1 MKKTIF
7 ACICSALLCA
17 TVNAQTI
24 WGESGSRTEYRNDAG
39 LQGNAGA
46 ISGFYQT
53 PVPVNYPAGAG
64 SWWHLLDVRHSNPDN
79 NYTMQFAGSF
89 FDQHLW
95 FRKTNNNPSH
105 PWSRVLLE
113 TGGRTGI
120 GTLNPTEALHVVGN
134 IRADNI
140 LLGSGTTVSSSGRLH
155 ISGEE
160 ILYVL
165 NKSGVTIGKEWGGTG
180 DLRVQGNTTIG
191 PVTSTPAG
199 YSLYVANGILTE
211 RVKVAIKTSANWS
224 DYVFD
229 KNYPLMP
236 LAKLEK
242 YIEQNKHLPGIPSAT
257 EAVKEG
263 IDLAEMNAKLLAK
276 IEELTLHMIAQDK
289 RNAEQEMRISS
300 ITEKL
305 AALQQQV
312 QQGKKQSKEQ

>member
-1 MKKTIF
+1 MKRTILAGIF
-7 ACICSALLCA
+7 ICTICSSI
-17 TVNAQTI
+17 NAQTI
-24 WGESGSRTEYRNDAG
+24 WGESGSRTEFRNDAG

-46 ISGFYQT
+46 VSGFFQT
-53 PVPVNYPAGAG
+53 FSPLNFPAGAS

-79 NYTMQFAGSF
+79 NFTMQFAGSF

-95 FRKTNNNPSH
+95 FRKTSNNPAAA
-105 PWSRVLLE
+105 WSKVLLE

-134 IRADNI
+134 IRADN
-140 LLGSGTTVSSSGRLH
+140 LLLSNQAVISAPGRLH

-165 NKSGVTIGKEWGGTG
+165 NRSGVTIGKEWGGTG

-211 RVKVAIKTSANWS
+211 KVKVAIKTSANWA

-229 KNYPLMP
+229 KKYQLMP
-236 LAKLEK
+236 LSKVEN
-242 YIEQNKHLPGIPSAT
+242 YIQQNRHLPGIPSAA
-257 EAVKEG
+257 EVVKEG

-276 IEELTLHMIAQDK
+276 VEELTLYIMIQDK
-289 RNAEQEMRISS
+289 RSNAQELLIS
-300 ITEKL
+300 TVNKKL
-305 AALQQQV
+305 NTLQQQV
-312 QQGKKQSKEQ
+312 KQLKKNKSK